1 MAIFWMTAK
10 RDGNCNE
17 CNEDIAAGDRMVWDS
32 ELNIAYCADSMCGVA
47 AAGEDPNV
55 TEKNKREALK
65 HAQSRSKRKK

>member
-1 MAIFWMTAK
+1 
-10 RDGNCNE
+10 
-17 CNEDIAAGDRMVWDS
+17 MVWDS